1 MMRND
6 RRPMGRTDWILLAA
20 LSLLWGGSFFFFK
33 VLVAELPPLTI
44 VFWRVALAS
53 AALLAFVY
61 ATGRRMPADLRVWG
75 AFAVMGLLNNVVP
88 FALIAWGEREI
99 SSGLASILNAT
110 TPIFTVLFASALTKD
125 ERLTAARLGGVLLG
139 ILGVAVLIG
148 PEAIRRLNLTS
159 AAQLAVV
166 AAALSYGLAN
176 IFGRRF
182 GALGL
187 SPIVTATGQV
197 CSSSLIALP
206 LMLALDRPW
215 TFAHAPS
222 LAAIASL
229 AGIAILCTAVAYA
242 LFFRIL
248 ASAGAT
254 NVSLVTFLVPLTA
267 LLLGIGFLHE
277 RLAWTSIAGMA
288 AIFAGLALIDG
299 RLFARRV
306 AQPASPA
313 VGTPASTPAPQQK

>member
-1 MMRND
+1 MNAQT
-6 RRPMGRTDWILLAA
+6 RPMGRTDWLFLIA

-44 VFWRVALAS
+44 VFVRVALAAS
-53 AALLAFVY
+53 ALLVFVY
-61 ATGRRMPADLRVWG
+61 ATGRRMPADPRVWG

-88 FALIAWGEREI
+88 FTLIAWGEREI

-110 TPIFTVLFASALTKD
+110 TPIFTVVFASVLTKD
-125 ERLTAARLGGVLLG
+125 ERLTPARFGGVILG
-139 ILGVAVLIG
+139 ILGVALLIG
-148 PEAIRRLNLTS
+148 PEAVRGLSLTS
-159 AAQLAVV
+159 TAQLAVLG
-166 AAALSYGLAN
+166 AALLYGLAN

-197 CSSSLIALP
+197 TTSALVSLP
-206 LMLALDRPW
+206 LALAVDRPW

-222 LAAIASL
+222 TAAILSL
-229 AGIAILCTAVAYA
+229 VGIAILCTALAYA

-254 NVSLVTFLVPLTA
+254 NVSLVTFLVAPSA
-267 LLLGIGFLHE
+267 LLLGIAFLHE
-277 RLAWTSIAGMA
+277 RPEWTSLAGMA
-288 AIFAGLALIDG
+288 VIFSGLALIDG
-299 RLFARRV
+299 RLLARR
-306 AQPASPA
+306 PPRPNDGRA
-313 VGTPASTPAPQQK
+313 VGMSPPARAPGRR